1 MTESSNF
8 GTRIGS
14 AERDAALTAL
24 GDHMRAGRL
33 DPAEY
38 SERAERVAVARF
50 SDDLVP
56 LFADLPAG
64 SGPVAPARTVS
75 AQPGSAQVGPIPPA
89 GGSLLE
95 RHGARVIAIAGPVC
109 LALFFVSGFAFHG
122 WAWAWLFFLVPGALG
137 TVVYG
142 DSKAGRTRGR
152 DRKRDRR

>member
-1 MTESSNF
+1 
-8 GTRIGS
+8 
-14 AERDAALTAL
+14 
-24 GDHMRAGRL
+24 
-33 DPAEY
+33 
-38 SERAERVAVARF
+38 VARF

-64 SGPVAPARTVS
+64 SGPVPPARTGLTPS
-75 AQPGSAQVGPIPPA
+75 APAPVGPIPPT

-95 RHGARVIAIAGPVC
+95 RHGARLIAIAGPVC
-109 LALFFVSGFAFHG
+109 LALFFVWGFAFHG

-152 DRKRDRR
+152 DRKRDRS